1 MPIFEF
7 ICEGC
12 HEEFDVL
19 VRGETKASCPKCQG
33 ERLTKKLSVFST
45 STKGSSP
52 APREMAPPAGCGS
65 CGDPRGPGA
74 CKMD

>member
-7 ICEGC
+7 ICDGC
-12 HEEFDVL
+12 QEEFDVL
-19 VRGETKASCPKCQG
+19 VMGEKVASCPKCQG
-33 ERLTKKLSVFST
+33 ENLTKKLSVFSVGT
-45 STKGSSP
+45 RSSSP
-52 APREMAPPAGCGS
+52 APREMAPAGCGS